1 MSSSRTLNFIRSR
14 NLIINNSNSLK
25 SLTAIAYTLCQVLL
39 KLMKNLTVKEL
50 IEQLKKFDENK
61 EVQISAVGFSS
72 KDSWDAPLT
81 LEELTV
87 DEFKEIVRINFSLYG

>member
-1 MSSSRTLNFIRSR
+1 ME
-14 NLIINNSNSLK
+14 
-25 SLTAIAYTLCQVLL
+25 
-39 KLMKNLTVKEL
+39 NLTVKEL

-72 KDSWDAPLT
+72 KDSWDAPLI

-87 DEFKEIVRINFSLYG
+87 SEFRKRLFAIKRW

>member
-1 MSSSRTLNFIRSR
+1 
-14 NLIINNSNSLK
+14 
-25 SLTAIAYTLCQVLL
+25 
-39 KLMKNLTVKEL
+39 MKNLTIKKL

-72 KDSWDAPLT
+72 KDSWDAPLI

-87 DEFKEIVRINFSLYG
+87 SEFKEIVRINFSLYG